1 MKAAATTIWKRS
13 APVVLTGSSVDRS
26 IDWGRFVSLPG
37 FTDTPACNPSCM
49 KAPITVC
56 ESALADVISQG
67 ERFPLLL
74 STASWLTRRRR
85 ARYAQNSVGF
95 FALNRIPAGA
105 CQARLCSRARPAVYP
120 APVGAQVASP
130 QSPILRWSTYNL
142 NHPQTPSNT
151 SNELTIQ
158 NANEMNKNGTPLDNT
173 HNSED

>member
-1 MKAAATTIWKRS
+1 MRANANRRLNFMEAAATTIWKRS

-37 FTDTPACNPSCM
+37 STDTPACNPSCM

-67 ERFPLLL
+67 ERFPLLP
-74 STASWLTRRRR
+74 STVFWLTRRWC
-85 ARYAQNSVGF
+85 AHFAQNSVGF

-120 APVGAQVASP
+120 APGGAQVASP
-130 QSPILRWSTYNL
+130 QSPILRWSIRNL
-142 NHPQTPSNT
+142 NHQQYQCNRSLKRIT
-151 SNELTIQ
+151 
-158 NANEMNKNGTPLDNT
+158 
-173 HNSED
+173 